1 MMTWDA
7 ATDVLAKTEPP
18 TNYSLAVMQKVDV
31 ATVVRALGG
40 WYPDIVVGAESCHL
54 TEEFYLSQTALI
66 DASEERSILPIVARF
81 HDEIVGMIT
90 YEKNVDARTITCRMG
105 AVAPEHRGTGLAM
118 FGPILLEKIGA
129 AIGAELALY
138 YATLKTKDQQV
149 LAERM
154 RYQLVGIVPAFDRD
168 MVQPGEIKRVYEALY
183 AKVLI
188 SSDGVVKPP
197 LSALSFR
204 TRKVWNAI
212 FGEA

>member
-1 MMTWDA
+1 MNWSA
-7 ATDVLAKTEPP
+7 AMSVLQKTEPP
-18 TNYSLAVMQKVDV
+18 ANYALEVMRSADV
-31 ATVVRALGG
+31 STVVGSLSD

-54 TEEFYLSQTALI
+54 TEEFYHSQTALM
-66 DASEERSILPIVARF
+66 DAVGERAILPIVARF

-105 AVAPEHRGTGLAM
+105 VVAPAHRGTGLAL
-118 FGPILLEKIGA
+118 FGPILLEKIGT

-154 RYQLVGIVPAFDRD
+154 RFQLVGIVPAFDRD
-168 MVQPGEIKRVYEALY
+168 MISPGEIKRVYEALY

-188 SSDGVVKPP
+188 PSEGVVKPP
-197 LSALSFR
+197 EGALSFK
-204 TRKVWNAI
+204 TRKVWHAL
-212 FGEA
+212 FGED